1 MNKQFNIK
9 PVNVAKVINKIAAKV
24 ETATQLNF
32 LAGPECCS
40 QWDLSEPTKP
50 KFIAVTL

>member
-40 QWDLSEPTKP
+40 SWDLSEPTKS
-50 KFIAVTL
+50 KFTAVTL